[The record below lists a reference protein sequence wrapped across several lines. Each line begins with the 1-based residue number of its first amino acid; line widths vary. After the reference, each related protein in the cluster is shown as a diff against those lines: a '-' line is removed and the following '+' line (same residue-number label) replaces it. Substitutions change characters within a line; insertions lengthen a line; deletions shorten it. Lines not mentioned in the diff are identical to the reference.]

1 MRSAVAAAAVVLL
14 AGGCTTT
21 ATTDEAALERYQEAN
36 PLFSQGRY
44 AEAIPLYE
52 SVVSVRDR
60 LKDAHYKLAYCY
72 EVRGEESRA
81 VEALER
87 ALRVD
92 PQDEYA
98 LRHLWRLYC
107 HRGFVEQ
114 GLDAARR
121 LSRLYPNDAGLK
133 GEIARLESLKGK

>member
-1 MRSAVAAAAVVLL
+1 MRLAMAAAAAIF
-14 AGGCTTT
+14 AGCCTG
-21 ATTDEAALERYQEAN
+21 ATPDELALERYYEAN
-36 PLFSQGRY
+36 ELFEKGRY

-72 EVRGEESRA
+72 EVRGEESHA
-81 VEALER
+81 VEALEK

-107 HRGFVEQ
+107 HRGFVDQ
-114 GLDAARR
+114 ALDVARR
-121 LSRLYPNDAGLK
+121 LSKLYPGDAGLR

>member
-1 MRSAVAAAAVVLL
+1 MRLVVVAAAFL
-14 AGGCTTT
+14 GSCTAT
-21 ATTDEAALERYQEAN
+21 ATTDEEAVERYHQAN
-36 PLFSQGRY
+36 PLFDQGRY
-44 AEAIPLYE
+44 VEAIPLYE
-52 SVVSVRDR
+52 SVVSVRER

-98 LRHLWRLYC
+98 LRHLWRLYA
-107 HRGFVEQ
+107 HRGFVGQ
-114 GLDAARR
+114 ALDAARR
-121 LSRLYPNDAGLK
+121 LSKLYPNDAGLQ